1 MEAKHQLAPELHDL
15 RAVLAARFSSLGQL
29 IECNA
34 GFQALMESSL
44 PDHCNGNVSY
54 LFIQPNLEQIVGQD
68 TDDGDKPY
76 FGNLTVGS
84 RQGKTWTVSA
94 KLVRDSDAWVLIAE
108 YDIEALEKVREALSA
123 LNGDLARTQ
132 RELAQAM
139 RELTQK
145 NKLIEELTVT
155 DALTG
160 LGNRRRFD
168 ERLSAEIARARRDK
182 TAMSMVMLDIDH
194 FKAVND
200 SLGHDAGDL
209 VLKQL
214 SRLLA
219 LHVRAI
225 DSAIRFGGE
234 EFVVLM
240 PGACA
245 AEAAQTAERLRQ
257 ALEAHFKN
265 GITPGLTASFG
276 VAELLPGELGRQLLK
291 RSDAAMYRA
300 KQQGRNCVIVD
311 ASSVTESCI

>member
-1 MEAKHQLAPELHDL
+1 MEAKRQLAPELHDL

-44 PDHCNGNVSY
+44 PDHCDGNVSF
-54 LFIQPNLEQIVGQD
+54 LFIQPSWEQIVGHGVD
-68 TDDGDKPY
+68 NSDKPY
-76 FGNLTVGS
+76 FGILTVGS
-84 RQGKTWTVSA
+84 REGRTWTVNA
-94 KLVRDSDAWVLIAE
+94 KVVRDSDSWVLIAE
-108 YDIEALEKVREALSA
+108 HDVEALEKVREALSSM
-123 LNGDLARTQ
+123 NRDLARTQ

-139 RELTQK
+139 RELTRK

-182 TAMSMVMLDIDH
+182 TAFSMVMLDIDY

-200 SLGHDAGDL
+200 SLGHDTGDL
-209 VLKQL
+209 VLTQL

-225 DSAIRFGGE
+225 DTAIRFGGE

-245 AEAAQTAERLRQ
+245 AEAAQTADRLRR
-257 ALEAHFKN
+257 AFEAHFKN
-265 GITPGLTASFG
+265 VLASGLTASFG
-276 VAELLPGELGRQLLK
+276 VAELLLGELGQQLLQ

-300 KQQGRNCVIVD
+300 KQQGRNCVVVD
-311 ASSVTESCI
+311 ACS